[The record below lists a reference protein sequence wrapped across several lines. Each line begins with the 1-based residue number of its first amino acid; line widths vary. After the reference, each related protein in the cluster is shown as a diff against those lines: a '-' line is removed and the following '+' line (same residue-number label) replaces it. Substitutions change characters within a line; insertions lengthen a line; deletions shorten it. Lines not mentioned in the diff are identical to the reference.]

1 MQVWARSRMGRAGIA
16 ALLLMA
22 CGGGSSPSDSSA
34 DGAGASAGTSA
45 GSAGDGIAGSSAR
58 ASDSF
63 ALVVIG
69 SSTAAGEGASG
80 PSNAWVARVQ
90 DALSA
95 VTSIEVDDLAVDGY
109 TTDDLASGSGAS
121 GNIDD
126 AIDEAPDL
134 IVVALAGSNDIDA
147 GTSSSQF
154 LSRLA
159 ALRDAARRASIPTF
173 FVSTAPKDLS
183 DDERQQLADWAS
195 AMNQRFGSCWVPG
208 ASAYAPCFIDVFDAL
223 ADASLDLS
231 AQFDSGDGIHLNDA
245 GHAVVFRAAEP
256 ILQQYVCQV
265 RTCR

>member
-1 MQVWARSRMGRAGIA
+1 MQVWARWGTGIA
-16 ALLLMA
+16 GVGALLLMA
-22 CGGGSSPSDSSA
+22 CSGSSPPDSA
-34 DGAGASAGTSA
+34 DGAGASAGTSS
-45 GSAGDGIAGSSAR
+45 GSADGGTAGSSAR
-58 ASDSF
+58 TSDSF
-63 ALVVIG
+63 SLVVIG
-69 SSTAAGEGASG
+69 SSTAAGEGASR

-90 DALSA
+90 DALGA

-134 IVVALAGSNDIDA
+134 IVVALAGSNDIAA

-159 ALRDAARRASIPTF
+159 ALRDEARGASIPTF

-183 DDERQQLADWAS
+183 DAERQQLADWAA
-195 AMNQRFGSCWVPG
+195 AMNQRFGSCWVPNE
-208 ASAYAPCFIDVFDAL
+208 SAYTPCFIDVFAEL

-231 AQFDSGDGIHLNDA
+231 EEFDSGDGIHLNDA

-256 ILQQYVCQV
+256 VLQQYVCQV
-265 RTCR
+265 RACR